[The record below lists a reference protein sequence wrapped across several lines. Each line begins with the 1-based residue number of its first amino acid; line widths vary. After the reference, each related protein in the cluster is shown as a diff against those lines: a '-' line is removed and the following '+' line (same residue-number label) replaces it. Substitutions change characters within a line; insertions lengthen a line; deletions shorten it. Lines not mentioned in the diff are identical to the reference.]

1 MPTPRLPGAGSRI
14 GLAGQ
19 EQVTP
24 LPLPPTCTRTQ
35 SSLTTP
41 SSAGA
46 LSPTTSITGQLQ
58 AQRKRAVW
66 PGHRSKVEGSVCKG
80 QVGWR
85 GRATHRSVLALGTVP
100 GRLMSRSLRLQGEA
114 EVGIPGWDPGA
125 GCWSVS
131 LSLTCYISAIPNPS
145 TWQLRPNIPPGA
157 GLVPDSG
164 LMLWCL
170 DCETDPHRC
179 HW

>member
-1 MPTPRLPGAGSRI
+1 M
-14 GLAGQ
+14 
-19 EQVTP
+19 TP
-24 LPLPPTCTRTQ
+24 LPLPPTCTRTR

-66 PGHRSKVEGSVCKG
+66 PGHRSKVGGSVCKG

-114 EVGIPGWDPGA
+114 EAGSPGRDPGA

-131 LSLTCYISAIPNPS
+131 LSLTCYISATPNPS

-157 GLVPDSG
+157 GLVPDLG

-170 DCETDPHRC
+170 DCETDPHGC